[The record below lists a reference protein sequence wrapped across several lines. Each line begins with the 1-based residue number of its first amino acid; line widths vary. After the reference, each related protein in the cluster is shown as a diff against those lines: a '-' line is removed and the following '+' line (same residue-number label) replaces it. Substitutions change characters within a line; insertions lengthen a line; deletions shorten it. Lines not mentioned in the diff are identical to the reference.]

1 MVQLARYLEFVG
13 GANAMGRI
21 GVLVWIG
28 VVVMALA
35 SPGAVFAQG
44 YGGDYGKPA
53 AGLVTAFKTAQTH
66 ATNSARAETLR
77 DSLWH
82 LGHVVNCMEGPR
94 GSHYDATNANPC
106 QGQGTGII
114 PDLEAMSGQA
124 GASSALD
131 TVRKADTLALETLK
145 LTDLPKV
152 KAGAE
157 KVATMLTQASRAIGQ

>member
-1 MVQLARYLEFVG
+1 MQSTRRL
-13 GANAMGRI
+13 M
-21 GVLVWIG
+21 WIG
-28 VVVMALA
+28 VVVMALG
-35 SPGAVFAQG
+35 SHGAVFAQG
-44 YGGDYGKPA
+44 YGGGSKYNKPA
-53 AGLVTAFKTAQTH
+53 AGLVAAFKTAQTH
-66 ATNSARAETLR
+66 ATNAARAETLR

-94 GSHYDATNANPC
+94 GTHYDATTANPC

-114 PDLEAMSGQA
+114 PDLEAMGGQM

-131 TVRKADTLALETLK
+131 GVRKADTLALDTLK
-145 LTDLPKV
+145 LTDLAKV

>member
-1 MVQLARYLEFVG
+1 
-13 GANAMGRI
+13 MGRI
-21 GVLVWIG
+21 RLLMWIS
-28 VVVMALA
+28 VVVVALA
-35 SPGAVFAQG
+35 SHGAVFAQG
-44 YGGDYGKPA
+44 YGGEYGKPA
-53 AGLVTAFKTAQTH
+53 AGLAAAFKTAQTH
-66 ATNSARAETLR
+66 ATNAARAETLR

-94 GSHYDATNANPC
+94 GTHYDANNANPC

-114 PDLEAMSGQA
+114 PDLEGMSSQT

-131 TVRKADTLALETLK
+131 TVRNADTLALETLK
-145 LTDLPKV
+145 LTDLAKV

>member
-1 MVQLARYLEFVG
+1 
-13 GANAMGRI
+13 MGQIRH
-21 GVLVWIG
+21 LMWISG
-28 VVVMALA
+28 VVVALA
-35 SPGAVFAQG
+35 SPSAVFAQG
-44 YGGDYGKPA
+44 YGGEYNKPA
-53 AGLVTAFKTAQTH
+53 AGLVAAFKTAQTH
-66 ATNSARAETLR
+66 ATNAARAETLR

-82 LGHVVNCMEGPR
+82 LGHVVNCMEGLR
-94 GSHYDATNANPC
+94 GTHYDANNSNPC

-114 PDLEAMSGQA
+114 PDLEAMSGQT

-145 LTDLPKV
+145 LTDLAKV

>member
-1 MVQLARYLEFVG
+1 
-13 GANAMGRI
+13 MGRI
-21 GVLVWIG
+21 RRLMWIS
-28 VVVMALA
+28 VAVMALA
-35 SPGAVFAQG
+35 SNGAVLAQG

-53 AGLVTAFKTAQTH
+53 AAGLVAAFKTAQTH
-66 ATNSARAETLR
+66 ATNAARAETLR

-94 GSHYDATNANPC
+94 GTHYDATNANPC
-106 QGQGTGII
+106 QGQGTGIL
-114 PDLEAMSGQA
+114 PDLEAMSGQT

-145 LTDLPKV
+145 LTDLAKV

>member
-1 MVQLARYLEFVG
+1 
-13 GANAMGRI
+13 MGRI
-21 GVLVWIG
+21 RRLMWIG
-28 VVVMALA
+28 VVMVALA
-35 SPGAVFAQG
+35 SQGAVFAQG
-44 YGGDYGKPA
+44 YGGEYGKPA
-53 AGLVTAFKTAQTH
+53 AGLAAAFKTAQTH
-66 ATNSARAETLR
+66 ATNAARAETLR

-82 LGHVVNCMEGPR
+82 LGHVVNCMEGSR
-94 GSHYDATNANPC
+94 GTHYDANNSNPC

-114 PDLEAMSGQA
+114 PDLEAMSGQT

-145 LTDLPKV
+145 HTDLAKV